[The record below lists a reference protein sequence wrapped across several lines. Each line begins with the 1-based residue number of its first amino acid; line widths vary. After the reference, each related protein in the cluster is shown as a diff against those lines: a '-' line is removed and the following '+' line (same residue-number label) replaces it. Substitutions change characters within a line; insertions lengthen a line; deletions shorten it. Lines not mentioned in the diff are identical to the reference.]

1 MLMTDFIVWNF
12 FSEKLTVRVFGLS
25 FSSKL
30 GWALT
35 FFFFLIKLA
44 LRKVELWFIWWIF
57 FHLRLPLISINLLS
71 GLAWNTI
78 VIYVQGDT
86 PSCNL
91 GLLNKLQKLVY
102 RTNDPI
108 LIDKLIGSPSASF
121 VRLGPIVISGTS
133 VWFEPGTNA
142 IPMCYSLLWLSWIV
156 C

>member
-1 MLMTDFIVWNF
+1 M
-12 FSEKLTVRVFGLS
+12 FGLS

-30 GWALT
+30 DWAVTLL
-35 FFFFLIKLA
+35 FFLIKLA
-44 LRKVELWFIWWIF
+44 LRKVELWLIWWSF

-78 VIYVQGDT
+78 VIYVRGDT

-102 RTNDPI
+102 RTNDSI

-121 VRLGPIVISGTS
+121 VRLGPIGIRNISV
-133 VWFEPGTNA
+133 VWTRNQ
-142 IPMCYSLLWLSWIV
+142 CYPNVLLSPLVVLNRLLIV
-156 C
+156 EIKLI